1 MVTYPKNYTMP
12 QKVKLKMCIEKA
24 KIKIL
29 RELDA
34 LTQLFNKIQQLVN
47 NVRYSKKE
55 AFFYINKIL
64 FY

>member
-47 NVRYSKKE
+47 NVRY
-55 AFFYINKIL
+55 
-64 FY
+64 